1 MNKQKAGFFDR
12 QADAPWSDAEYTP
25 EELDKIEQLFSRL
38 SLAPGLRALEPGC
51 GTGRVTRLLA
61 ERVGPEGTVI
71 ALDISANMIEKC
83 RARTRGLKNVTALHA
98 ALEDLELEP
107 ESFDLVLC
115 FNVFPHLDDQPAA
128 VKRFQRLLVPGGRL
142 AIFHLQPSSFIN
154 DLHRKAGTTVE
165 KDLIPGEPELRA
177 MLEAAGFTPLAF
189 EDTDRFF
196 VLAVKN
202 GPDEARS

>member
-25 EELDKIEQLFSRL
+25 QELDKIEGLFSRL
-38 SLAPGLRALEPGC
+38 SLAPGLRTLEPGC

-61 ERVGPEGTVI
+61 ERLGPEGAVI

-83 RARTRGLKNVTALHA
+83 RARTRDLKNVTALHA
-98 ALEDLELEP
+98 AFEDLELEP

-128 VKRFQRLLVPGGRL
+128 VKRFHQLLVPAGRL

-154 DLHRKAGTTVE
+154 DLHRKAGTVVE
-165 KDLIPGEPELRA
+165 KDLIPAEPELRA
-177 MLEAAGFTPLAF
+177 MLEAAGFALVEF

-196 VLAVKN
+196 ALAVKRT
-202 GPDEARS
+202 G